1 MTCAELLQEC
11 EARNRELLERGK
23 AAAARLDDEAWNEA
37 PKDGWSPAQI
47 FEHMM
52 LANGP
57 YAALLERLLED
68 APAGAE
74 APAKHSFFGK
84 LLLKAAGPRGNAPAP
99 KALHPCAGPHGR
111 DVLDRWAA
119 QQERIVELHEMARG
133 KNLAQLRFSNPF
145 VKFFKMTG
153 CDAFALF
160 ADHTERHVSQIE
172 SRVPGL

>member
-1 MTCAELLQEC
+1 MRSQKPRA
-11 EARNRELLERGK
+11 ARARQGRRRPARRRGLERGSEGRLEPGPNLR
-23 AAAARLDDEAWNEA
+23 AHDAR
-37 PKDGWSPAQI
+37 QR
-47 FEHMM
+47 
-52 LANGP
+52 P

-145 VKFFKMTG
+145 VKLFKMTG